1 MTFDPFMSVSLPIT
15 RQKILEVGFVP
26 LRNYTSKGKIVTFPV
41 VKLIAKAG
49 WTVADLKNKI
59 RSDLKLSCDL

>member
-1 MTFDPFMSVSLPIT
+1 MPIT

-26 LRNYTSKGKIVTFPV
+26 LRNYNNGKIVTLLV
-41 VKLIAKAG
+41 VKLISKTG

-59 RSDLKLSCDL
+59 KTDLKLKCDL

>member
-1 MTFDPFMSVSLPIT
+1 MSVSLPIT

-26 LRNYTSKGKIVTFPV
+26 LRNYNNAKIVTLLV
-41 VKLIAKAG
+41 VKLISKTG

-59 RSDLKLSCDL
+59 KTDLKLQCDL

>member
-1 MTFDPFMSVSLPIT
+1 MSVSLPIT

-26 LRNYTSKGKIVTFPV
+26 LRNYNNGKIVTLLV
-41 VKLIAKAG
+41 VKLISKTG

-59 RSDLKLSCDL
+59 KTDLKLQCDL

>member
-1 MTFDPFMSVSLPIT
+1 MSVSLPIT

-26 LRNYTSKGKIVTFPV
+26 LRNYNNGKIVTLLV
-41 VKLIAKAG
+41 VKLISKTG

-59 RSDLKLSCDL
+59 KTDLKLKCDL

>member
-1 MTFDPFMSVSLPIT
+1 MPIT

-26 LRNYTSKGKIVTFPV
+26 LRNYNNGKIVTLLV
-41 VKLIAKAG
+41 VKLISKTG

-59 RSDLKLSCDL
+59 KTDLKLQCDL

>member
-1 MTFDPFMSVSLPIT
+1 MSVSLPIT

-26 LRNYTSKGKIVTFPV
+26 LRNYNKGEIVNFPV
-41 VKLIAKAG
+41 VKLISKTG

-59 RSDLKLSCDL
+59 KTDLKLQCDL

>member
-1 MTFDPFMSVSLPIT
+1 
-15 RQKILEVGFVP
+15 LEVGFVP

-49 WTVADLKNKI
+49 WTVSDLKNKI
-59 RSDLKLSCDL
+59 KSDLKLSCDL